1 MITERLVPETEES
14 PELVRLHLARYD
26 FARQFVRGKKVL
38 DVACGAGYGAVI
50 LQEAGAALVVGV
62 DNSTE
67 ALAHARAHY
76 QNKNLDFVLGN
87 AEDLSPHRDFDVVV
101 SFETIEHLQN
111 PEKFLRE
118 ITRALAP
125 HGMLIISTPQR
136 ERGTLKTQPHNRF
149 HVREWIREE
158 FEELLSH
165 YFNYVTVYG
174 QYAVPKKWLPY
185 SRTMQ
190 RFFLRV
196 VSPQL
201 FADLDKYPVL
211 AQPPSSRG
219 FRLGLSY
226 MVMVCAET
234 KGAGTHDH

>member
-1 MITERLVPETEES
+1 MVTERLIPETEES
-14 PELVRLHLARYD
+14 PELVRLHLARYE
-26 FARQFVRGKKVL
+26 FARQFVHGKKVL
-38 DVACGAGYGAVI
+38 DVACGAGYGAAM
-50 LQEAGAALVVGV
+50 LLEAGAAQVLGV

-67 ALAHARAHY
+67 AVGHARVCY
-76 QNKNLDFVLGN
+76 QSKNLNFVLGN

-125 HGMLIISTPQR
+125 HGVLIISTPQR